1 MNPWVVVGIS
11 VAGALARRRAGRVD
25 TETKKRRWS
34 FIADALGGVSGSPV
48 GGQGNADPKPGIDP
62 SDILDQLLK
71 IPEVRAFLK
80 AELDDT
86 ETDAA

>member
-11 VAGALARRRAGRVD
+11 VAGALARRRAGRVN
-25 TETKKRRWS
+25 TLTKKRRWL

-48 GGQGNADPKPGIDP
+48 MGNADPKPSIDP
-62 SDILDQLLK
+62 SDVLDQLLK